1 MINATGIKKVF
12 YHIIKDRKKFESS
25 NKTIALNMLYVTY
38 NSEKIRHGYISKHNS
53 TRKNQG
59 ILLMITDNKIRHYLA
74 VNNLSALFCKI
85 KSKHDGDF
93 YCLNCLNSLRTENNR
108 KHVNACKNA

>member
-25 NKTIALNMLYVTY
+25 HKTIALNMLYVTY

-59 ILLMITDNKIRHYLA
+59 ILLMITDNKIRYYLA

>member
-53 TRKNQG
+53 TRKSQG
-59 ILLMITDNKIRHYLA
+59 ILLMMTDNKIRYYLA

>member
-1 MINATGIKKVF
+1 MQLERKRFSITLKKIGKSLNQVIK
-12 YHIIKDRKKFESS
+12 R
-25 NKTIALNMLYVTY
+25 LLLMLYVPY
-38 NSEKIRHGYISKHNS
+38 NSEKIRHEYISKHNS

-59 ILLMITDNKIRHYLA
+59 ILLMITDNKIRYYLA

>member
-1 MINATGIKKVF
+1 
-12 YHIIKDRKKFESS
+12 
-25 NKTIALNMLYVTY
+25 MLYVTY

-59 ILLMITDNKIRHYLA
+59 ILLMITDNKIRYYLA
-74 VNNLSALFCKI
+74 VNNLSALFGKI

>member
-1 MINATGIKKVF
+1 MINATGKKKVF
-12 YHIIKDRKKFESS
+12 YHIKKDRKKFESS
-25 NKTIALNMLYVTY
+25 NKTIALNMLYVPY
-38 NSEKIRHGYISKHNS
+38 NSKKIRHGYISKHNS

-59 ILLMITDNKIRHYLA
+59 ILLMITDNKIRYYLA